1 MSSLPV
7 WTPLVRADELPSR
20 RPSSRARAWLVLR
33 RVLSTRPAQFALF
46 GAAIFFVSHQI
57 QKGRATLAF
66 TDVELG
72 VLRGDEARRRNVDP
86 KDAALAAAVRERALE
101 DEILYRE
108 GLALG
113 FDRNDAIVRQRII
126 QKTLFL
132 AEELAGASE
141 PPTDAELRAYYE
153 KTRSQWRRPEVFH
166 LEHAFA
172 RDRASIDAIGARAA
186 AGEDLR
192 RLGESCPLPR
202 DVTMPR
208 ERIESL
214 LGSDFARALES
225 TPIGSPSA
233 PIASSLGWHVV
244 RVVAR
249 APEAQESFEDAKG
262 HLIGAYVVARRQDA
276 VAAYLDR
283 VLHHYQVTIDGEPVT
298 ALRYGGRVAIRKTG
312 SAED

>member
-7 WTPLVRADELPSR
+7 WTPLVRADDLRPHHPS
-20 RPSSRARAWLVLR
+20 RAWLALR
-33 RVLSTRPAQFALF
+33 RLFSARPVQFALF
-46 GAAIFFVSHQI
+46 GGAIFLVSHQI
-57 QKGRATLAF
+57 QKGRTALAF

-86 KDAALAAAVRERALE
+86 KDAALAGAVQERALE

-141 PPTDAELRAYYE
+141 PPTEAELRAYYE
-153 KTRSQWRRPEVFH
+153 RTRSQWRRPEVFH

-172 RDRASIDAIGARAA
+172 HDRRSIDAIAARIA

-202 DVTMPR
+202 DVSMPR

-214 LGSDFARALES
+214 LGSDFSHALES
-225 TPIGSPSA
+225 APIGSPSA
-233 PIASSLGWHVV
+233 PIASSFGWHVV
-244 RVVAR
+244 RVVAHTS
-249 APEAQESFEDAKG
+249 EAQESFEEAKG

-276 VAAYLDR
+276 VAAYLGR
-283 VLHHYQVTIDGEPVT
+283 ALHHYQVTIDGEPVT
-298 ALRYGGRVAIRKTG
+298 ALHYGGRVAIRKTG